1 MTTPHEPES
10 QSGAT
15 EPLHLHR
22 WTDRRVVA
30 VACAALASGFGQ
42 FGVIAALGDVAR
54 DFGRIIPGG
63 SITDQVGLSGTELG
77 IGLAIIRISSL
88 ASLPIIGLADRFG
101 RRSLLLATLSTGL
114 ALTVVAALSPGYW
127 WFVVLFA
134 LGRPLLSSTNALT
147 EVIAAEQ
154 TDARGRA
161 AAIALVTAGYGV
173 GAGLTAVI
181 HSLASSALG
190 FRGLFALALVPLA
203 LVPFLRRWIE
213 EPDRFRVAAVEAER
227 PRPVLGP
234 VGPRFRRR
242 LVVIALI
249 GFSASVITG
258 PANSYVFVYA
268 QNVLH
273 QPGYVTAAMVL
284 GAGLA
289 GLGGLVGGRWLADHL
304 GRRPTGTLG
313 MIGMALFGM
322 LAYQGSSAAL
332 VVGYILGVMAG
343 SVFAPA
349 IGALLAE
356 LFPTSVR
363 ASVAGWWVAAGVL
376 GAVLGLV
383 VFGATADI
391 GNRFGFAAVLTFAPA
406 ALVAGLFW
414 MVPETRGREPE
425 DLWPISQA
433 QAGDDL
439 DAGMAP

>member
-1 MTTPHEPES
+1 MTPPHHPES
-10 QSGAT
+10 QSGPSA
-15 EPLHLHR
+15 PLRLHR
-22 WTDRRVVA
+22 WTDRRVVG

-54 DFGRIIPGG
+54 DFGRVIPGG

-77 IGLAIIRISSL
+77 IGLAIIRIASL

-101 RRSLLLATLSTGL
+101 RRSLLLATLSVGL

-147 EVIAAEQ
+147 EVIGAEQ
-154 TDARGRA
+154 TDARDRA

-213 EPDRFRVAAVEAER
+213 EPDRFRVAAVESER
-227 PRPVLGP
+227 LRPVLGP

-249 GFSASVITG
+249 GFAASVITG

-268 QNVLH
+268 QNVLN

-289 GLGGLVGGRWLADHL
+289 GLLGGRWLADHL

-313 MIGMALFGM
+313 MIGLALFGT
-322 LAYQGSSAAL
+322 LAYQGSSVAL

-363 ASVAGWWVAAGVL
+363 ASAAGWWVAAGVL

-383 VFGATADI
+383 VFGAAADI
-391 GNRFGFAAVLTFAPA
+391 GNRFGVAAVLTFAPA

-425 DLWPISQA
+425 DLWPTFPA
-433 QAGDDL
+433 QTGDDL